1 MANFRGE
8 DKKLQREAEGLVAK
22 YNEILKIFSNIANS
36 TAQKRINYIDH
47 VKSHMKSLE
56 KKVKE
61 QDAYIKSQAK
71 KLKDAIDRTVSLD
84 GVEDKIESKLIKY
97 LQKEVNKNKKTIRN
111 DEGALGEGGSGI
123 F

>member
-1 MANFRGE
+1 
-8 DKKLQREAEGLVAK
+8 
-22 YNEILKIFSNIANS
+22 
-36 TAQKRINYIDH
+36 
-47 VKSHMKSLE
+47 MKSLE

-84 GVEDKIESKLIKY
+84 GVEDKIESKLIKF
-97 LQKEVNKNKKTIRN
+97 LQKEVTKKGKKIVRN
-111 DEGALGEGGSGI
+111 DEGALRDGASGI